1 MIMKKLSY
9 AILVLIGLFCV
20 MSLTGCAKT
29 PVETVAESIEEQIT
43 SLENTLPK
51 ECKNEAVVAQIESLR
66 AENKVAQA
74 VCETEINNI
83 QLKYERVLTILLVV
97 LGVFFAKFYIK
108 K

>member
-1 MIMKKLSY
+1 MIMKKLFY
-9 AILVLIGLFCV
+9 AILVLIGLFCI

-29 PVETVAESIEEQIT
+29 PVETIAESIEEQIT
-43 SLENTLPK
+43 SLEKTLPK
-51 ECKNEAVVAQIESLR
+51 ECKTEAVVSQIESLR

-83 QLKYERVLTILLVV
+83 QLRYNRILTILLVI
-97 LGVFFAKFYIK
+97 LGLFFAKFYIK